1 MASVVWQDTLSLPLD
16 IQQMDTEI
24 DFDEIARLA
33 TSIVNFDISCPQ
45 PAGQE
50 VNLDELVNQAISG
63 DTLFDSTKLSGD
75 NDVGVGPQPASQEVN
90 LDELVNQAISGD
102 TLFDSTKLSGDN
114 GVGVGPQEYSRN
126 RRTDELLT
134 LLPQDN
140 FSSLD
145 VQPASPE
152 FLFLQP
158 AVPEPFLQQ
167 TPSLVPDP
175 MQAADT
181 KPASPEILFLQ
192 STIPEPFLQQTA
204 TAISQQTLSPAAI
217 SQQTLSPAAISQ
229 QTLSPAAIS
238 QQTLSPAAIS
248 QQTLSPAAISQQTLS
263 PAAISQQALSP
274 AADPQQAL
282 DLEPCNIQQL
292 DLPQLSASQ
301 TSLAASPA
309 SSCVMS
315 SSSMWQQKQ
324 DEGVALPAPLQA
336 VDAPKKRGRKIK
348 NPNGMALSRRQSK
361 RPKVYEMAPL
371 PDEEMEKKRKNAVN
385 AKRHRDMQKAKK
397 QQLSEKL
404 AQATAERD
412 LLLMMV
418 NQFKER
424 EQQLLQV
431 LNMHNVKI
439 DGLPHTLNGL

>member
-50 VNLDELVNQAISG
+50 VNLDELVSQAISG

-204 TAISQQTLSPAAI
+204 
-217 SQQTLSPAAISQ
+217 AAISQ

-348 NPNGMALSRRQSK
+348 NPDGMALSRRQSK

-418 NQFKER
+418 NKFKER